1 MRLAL
6 KRSRVVYARG
16 RAPQLTA
23 MVASKTGSPVSGLSM
38 WTRPRTGGR
47 EQASLRSMYAPEHR
61 GVPDR
66 ESRDPP
72 RMVCDDAGV
81 DPITDTLKAWI
92 GAFLANVN
100 EKAREHRDGQRKAL
114 GELETILDTVD
125 RVEHDRHLTDEQM
138 MDMVG
143 KAQARLAR
151 LGSQL
156 DDKRAREGVA
166 SLREGITGDDG
177 SADVRALVTAAREAV
192 GRALRRL

>member
-1 MRLAL
+1 LA
-6 KRSRVVYARG
+6 AD
-16 RAPQLTA
+16 ATTA
-23 MVASKTGSPVSGLSM
+23 ETILCSG
-38 WTRPRTGGR
+38 
-47 EQASLRSMYAPEHR
+47 AAF
-61 GVPDR
+61 R

-72 RMVCDDAGV
+72 RAVCDDASV

-114 GELETILDTVD
+114 DELETILDTVD

-138 MDMVG
+138 MDMIG
-143 KAQARLAR
+143 KAQAGLAR

-156 DDKRAREGVA
+156 DDKRAREEVA

-177 SADVRALVTAAREAV
+177 PADVQALVTAAREAV